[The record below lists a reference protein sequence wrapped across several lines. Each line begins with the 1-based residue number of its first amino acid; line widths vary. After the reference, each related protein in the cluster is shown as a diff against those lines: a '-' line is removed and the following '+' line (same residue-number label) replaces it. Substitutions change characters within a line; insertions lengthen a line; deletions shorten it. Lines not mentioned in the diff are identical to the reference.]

1 MTDKRD
7 VFGAIVL
14 AGGNGERFQGKKQFY
29 IINGKPLW
37 KHVYDKIHNVL
48 EDNNIVVVGVDVPG
62 GNSSLDLT
70 EAVSGVTFNDGQIS
84 FKFTFFKEDNKN
96 RMKNDLHGEKLKII
110 LEREPEYCYDGRLFC
125 RDGDYTGNIYE
136 LYIDARVA
144 PYKQERQ
151 MTVHTEEITSSKE
164 IILINDR
171 MPSMPSITVCGN
183 ISITFNNCS
192 FRLTDG
198 TYAIPEIT
206 LTGGINRIQAAGKGS
221 LKLQYRK
228 GKIV

>member
-1 MTDKRD
+1 MQ
-7 VFGAIVL
+7 GAIF
-14 AGGNGERFQGKKQFY
+14 GNR
-29 IINGKPLW
+29 
-37 KHVYDKIHNVL
+37 HSV
-48 EDNNIVVVGVDVPG
+48 EDYKSIMNYARITTPAVKENYVDVPG

-70 EAVSGVTFNDGQIS
+70 EAVSGVTFNDGQII

-171 MPSMPSITVCGN
+171 MPSMPSITVSGN